1 MPPPPAPPRNRRQLG
16 LLALAALLVVAAV
29 VAVIVVAGGRKP
41 GPSPVPG
48 PTPSPVASASGPTG
62 FRAEDH
68 GSTVDLFWNDN
79 SSGTA
84 SYFVVYRSIDGPQQT
99 VSVPQGKTTEEVTQL
114 DPTKGYCFRLG
125 AVIPQGS
132 GTTTAFADTSVRG
145 CIAATSSP

>member
-1 MPPPPAPPRNRRQLG
+1 M
-16 LLALAALLVVAAV
+16 LAIGAVAIIAAV
-29 VAVIVVAGGRKP
+29 ITVITVVIVVGGGKP
-41 GPSPVPG
+41 GPKPTPG
-48 PTPSPVASASGPTG
+48 PPPSPVASAGGPTG

-79 SSGTA
+79 SGGAA
-84 SYFVVYRSIDGPQQT
+84 SYFIVYRSVDGPLQT
-99 VSVPQGKTTEEVTQL
+99 VSVPQGRTMEEVTQL

-145 CIAATSSP
+145 CIAASPGTTPSSTAT

>member
-1 MPPPPAPPRNRRQLG
+1 VG
-16 LLALAALLVVAAV
+16 AAFVFIAAV
-29 VAVIVVAGGRKP
+29 IAVIVVAGSRKP
-41 GPSPVPG
+41 GPAPAPG
-48 PTPSPVASASGPTG
+48 PRPSPVASAASGPTG

-68 GSTVDLFWNDN
+68 GSTVDLFWND
-79 SSGTA
+79 SSGGTA

-99 VSVPQGKTTEEVTQL
+99 VSVPQGRTMEEVTGL

>member
-1 MPPPPAPPRNRRQLG
+1 RWRTGILV
-16 LLALAALLVVAAV
+16 LAAIGAGAVIAAVIAVLVVA
-29 VAVIVVAGGRKP
+29 GSRKP
-41 GPSPVPG
+41 GPNPRPG
-48 PTPSPVASASGPTG
+48 PSPSPVASAGGPTG

-79 SSGTA
+79 SGGTA
-84 SYFVVYRSIDGPQQT
+84 SYFIVYRSVDGPQQT
-99 VSVPQGKTTEEVTQL
+99 VSVPQGRTMEEVTQL

-145 CIAATSSP
+145 CIAASPGT